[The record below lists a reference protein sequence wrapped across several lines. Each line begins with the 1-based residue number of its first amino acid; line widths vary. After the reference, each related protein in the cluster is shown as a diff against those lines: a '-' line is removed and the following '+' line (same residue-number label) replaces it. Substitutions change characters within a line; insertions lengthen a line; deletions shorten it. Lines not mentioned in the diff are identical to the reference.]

1 MVIVEGGGGVGE
13 EAREVERAR
22 RRECGGEGSRGSLT
36 VAAFPLLHG
45 NGEEKRSAHP
55 PRVRLS
61 RTEPE
66 AHSQAD
72 GPYTSA

>member
-1 MVIVEGGGGVGE
+1 MRETARGREGK
-13 EAREVERAR
+13 
-22 RRECGGEGSRGSLT
+22 
-36 VAAFPLLHG
+36 
-45 NGEEKRSAHP
+45 KRSEEERRAGFPDIGGLFSMGTGRKEEQHLSSSGP
-55 PRVRLS
+55 IVS

>member
-1 MVIVEGGGGVGE
+1 MRETGRAKKGMRKRVGFPDIGGLSSPPWEQRGKKEHLSSSGPIV
-13 EAREVERAR
+13 
-22 RRECGGEGSRGSLT
+22 
-36 VAAFPLLHG
+36 
-45 NGEEKRSAHP
+45 
-55 PRVRLS
+55 S